1 QQEGQAGIP
10 HPKIPLPRD
19 LSGEGRINSA
29 GLDFANEHR
38 LASLSSALL
47 SNAMQK
53 WLAKPV
59 LVQPVAD
66 GEMTPVINP
75 AEPKDIVG

>member
-1 QQEGQAGIP
+1 MNWWPTVEAVENCNGAAGQAGIP

-19 LSGEGRINSA
+19 LCGEGRINSA
-29 GLDFANEHR
+29 GRLANEHR

-53 WLAKPV
+53 WQAKPV
-59 LVQPVAD
+59 PGTTGGRQR
-66 GEMTPVINP
+66 
-75 AEPKDIVG
+75 